1 MCVYYFFNVGE
12 VMLTS
17 VGSLDGKA
25 KENFKTLKSALSTE
39 NFDNASVHS
48 DEIERRILD
57 KIEAITKKDMNLST
71 NVEEIILHEKSQ
83 EKQSNAV
90 ELEQTQETTESPNDI
105 NRKIS
110 TGTSPPPQS
119 ISTQV
124 IQTVSSLFFFD

>member
-1 MCVYYFFNVGE
+1 M
-12 VMLTS
+12 TRS

-25 KENFKTLKSALSTE
+25 KENFTKLKSALSTE

-57 KIEAITKKDMNLST
+57 KIEAITMKDRNVST
-71 NVEEIILHEKSQ
+71 EVVESLAVETSNKEEQPMTEVLEKSQ
-83 EKQSNAV
+83 EISDSTN
-90 ELEQTQETTESPNDI
+90 EIS
-105 NRKIS
+105 RKIS

-124 IQTVSSLFFFD
+124 VI